1 VSNPKADTYVVA
13 LVRRKPVMAIPHF
26 LLASYHYYVE
36 DDPILSDWVFDDV
49 LVKTLLSLRTN
60 SPSPEHLGSL
70 HVHSHL
76 IPWDGLEAGSGFM
89 VKYPERVVQA
99 AQAMRRRFK

>member
-1 VSNPKADTYVVA
+1 MSNPKADTYVVA

-49 LVKTLLSLRTN
+49 LVKTLLSYR
-60 SPSPEHLGSL
+60 SDPPF

-76 IPWDGLEAGSGFM
+76 LPWDGLEAGSGFM
-89 VKYPERVVQA
+89 VKDPDRVVYA
-99 AQAMRRRFK
+99 AAAMRRRFK